1 MQKVNKRSYFEI
13 NTCKRQ
19 RRDVGFNDIVNFE
32 ISADFGFRD
41 LFEFCREILDHS
53 GVMVVEALEKDKIDE
68 VDTILATESGQV
80 QPFCCFENGADYL
93 RFQEIFP
100 KKSA

>member
-1 MQKVNKRSYFEI
+1 MTSLILKCSVFSRFVRS
-13 NTCKRQ
+13 
-19 RRDVGFNDIVNFE
+19 
-32 ISADFGFRD
+32 
-41 LFEFCREILDHS
+41 CREILDDS
-53 GVMVVEALEKDKIDE
+53 GVMVIEALEKDKIDE